1 MKWFVFIL
9 CVMTT
14 YGVFTFSQAAQEN
27 ETQQS
32 IASGI
37 VRLHVV
43 ANSDV
48 EADQNLK
55 LKVRDQVV
63 SYLQKRL
70 KHVTNVNEAR
80 ALMNQERALLSDL
93 AQQVMRA
100 EGYDYRAEVSLGSCY
115 FLIKKYG
122 DLTFPAG
129 DYQALMIR
137 IGQGEGKNW
146 WCVMYPSLCFVDSTY
161 QVVPEESKEKLKE
174 TMTKEDYEMLLGGE
188 SEVSFGFK
196 LLDWVDKLF

>member
-93 AQQVMRA
+93 AQQVMRV

-115 FLIKKYG
+115 FPIKKYG